1 MILTKRG
8 SNEMYLDYKDV
19 KVLPKHF
26 VDALERQ
33 LDRAMRMVPAQDV
46 LNMHLQSGNYAEYD
60 RNEAQSD
67 VLRKA
72 LNAVSDNQAIIN
84 DLKAVVHTQAEE
96 VKAKDAKIAALEAK

>member
-8 SNEMYLDYKDV
+8 SNEMYIDMKEV
-19 KVLPKHF
+19 KTVPKVF